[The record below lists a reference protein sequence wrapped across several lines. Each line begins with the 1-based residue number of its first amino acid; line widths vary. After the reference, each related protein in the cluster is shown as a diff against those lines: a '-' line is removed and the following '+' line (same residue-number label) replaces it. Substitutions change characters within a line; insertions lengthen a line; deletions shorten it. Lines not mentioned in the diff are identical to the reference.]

1 MAKRSKETITLGSG
15 KVYITEFEKGTEIP
29 AHETLETE
37 QNLIGYISG
46 GATLAYE
53 PEFYEA
59 KDDLGYVQKVII
71 TNEEATFTSG
81 VMTWNADTL
90 GKLSATSRVTED
102 TEKGTRTLKIGGISN
117 QNGKQYL
124 IRFVHEDKADGD
136 VRITIVG
143 QNQAGFTLEFA
154 KDAETV
160 VDAEFKAQ
168 PALDDEGTLVIYEE
182 QIEVV
187 PAG

>member
-1 MAKRSKETITLGSG
+1 MAKRDKETITLGSG
-15 KVYITEFEKGTEIP
+15 KVYISEFEKGSEIP
-29 AHETLETE
+29 EHAALETQE
-37 QNLIGYISG
+37 NLIGYISG
-46 GATLAYE
+46 GASFAYE

-90 GKLSATSRVTED
+90 SKLSATSRVTE
-102 TEKGTRTLKIGGISN
+102 EAGKRTLKIGGISN

-168 PALDDEGTLVIYEE
+168 PSLDDEGTLVIYEE